1 MNILKRFKYLFIT
14 LIPIC
19 MLLFYYQFYV
29 KEPTLHAKSAILM
42 EAESGKILYKKN
54 DNIPLAPASM
64 SKMMTEYIVL
74 ERIKNGSLNWNDIV
88 IISQNAVNSEGAKI
102 DVKVGEGLTVLDL
115 FHAMVISSANNAAV
129 ALAEHIAKTERD
141 FAKIMNDK
149 AKQLKLSTHTNFV
162 NATGLANEQNEESK
176 MTALDVAKLAQ
187 KLLEHYPDVLE
198 VTKLTSYELNH
209 NGVILK
215 TTNKMLYYGNTKLY
229 FQGIDGLKTGFT
241 DEAGYCFT
249 GTAKK
254 DGKRMIT
261 VVMGTGDNVERFTE
275 TKKLLAYGFQEFAL
289 YIPFWEEIKSSFEN
303 IFKN

>member
-14 LIPIC
+14 LIPIS
-19 MLLFYYQFYV
+19 MFLFYYQFYV
-29 KEPTLHAKSAILM
+29 KGPTLQAKAAILM
-42 EAESGKILYKKN
+42 EASSGKILYKKN

-74 ERIKNGSLNWNDIV
+74 ERIYNGSLNWNDIV
-88 IISQNAVNSEGAKI
+88 IISQNAVNSEGVKI

-198 VTKLTSYELNH
+198 VTKLTSYELDH

-261 VVMGTGDNVERFTE
+261 VVMGTRDNIERFTE

-289 YIPFWEEIKSSFEN
+289 YIPFWEEIERFFES

>member
-1 MNILKRFKYLFIT
+1 MNILKKFKYLFIT

-19 MLLFYYQFYV
+19 MLLFYYEFYV
-29 KEPTLHAKSAILM
+29 KEPSLQAKAAILM
-42 EAESGKILYKKN
+42 EAQSGKILYKKN

-88 IISQNAVNSEGAKI
+88 IISQNAVNSEGVKI

-149 AKQLKLSTHTNFV
+149 AKQLELSTHTNFV

-261 VVMGTGDNVERFTE
+261 VVMGNRDNIERFTE

-289 YIPFWEEIKSSFEN
+289 YIPFWEEIERFFES
-303 IFKN
+303 ILKN

>member
-1 MNILKRFKYLFIT
+1 MNILKKFKYLFIT
-14 LIPIC
+14 LASIC
-19 MLLFYYQFYV
+19 MLLFYYQVCV
-29 KEPTLHAKSAILM
+29 KEPTLQAKAAILM
-42 EAESGKILYKKN
+42 DAQSGKILYKKN

-74 ERIKNGSLNWNDIV
+74 ERIQNGSLNWNDIV
-88 IISQNAVNSEGAKI
+88 IISQNAVNSEGARI
-102 DVKVGEGLTVLDL
+102 NVKAGDGLTVRDL

-129 ALAEHIAKTERD
+129 ALAEHIAKTEGE

-149 AKQLKLSTHTNFV
+149 AKQLELSTQTNFV

-187 KLLEHYPDVLE
+187 KLLEHYPNVLRA
-198 VTKLTSYELNH
+198 TKLTSYELNH

-215 TTNKMLYYGNTKLY
+215 TTNKMLYSGNTKLY

-241 DEAGYCFT
+241 DKAGYCFT

-261 VVMGTGDNVERFTE
+261 VVMGTRDNIKRFTE
-275 TKKLLAYGFQEFAL
+275 TKKLLVYGFQEFAI
-289 YIPFWEEIKSSFEN
+289 YIPFWEEIKSSLED

>member
-14 LIPIC
+14 LIPIS
-19 MLLFYYQFYV
+19 MFLFYYQFNV
-29 KEPTLHAKSAILM
+29 KGPTLQAKAAILM
-42 EAESGKILYKKN
+42 EAQSGKILYKKN

-74 ERIKNGSLNWNDIV
+74 ERIQNGSLNWNDIV
-88 IISQNAVNSEGAKI
+88 IISQNAVNSEGVKI

-198 VTKLTSYELNH
+198 VTKLTSYELNY

-261 VVMGTGDNVERFTE
+261 VVMGTRDNIERFTE

-289 YIPFWEEIKSSFEN
+289 YIPFWEEIERFFES

>member
-1 MNILKRFKYLFIT
+1 MG

-19 MLLFYYQFYV
+19 MLLFYFQFYV
-29 KEPTLHAKSAILM
+29 KEPTLQAKAAILM
-42 EAESGKILYKKN
+42 DAQSGKVLYKKN

-74 ERIKNGSLNWNDIV
+74 ECIQNGSLNWNDSV
-88 IISQNAVNSEGAKI
+88 TISPKAVNSEGVKI
-102 DVKVGEGLTVLDL
+102 DVQVGARLTVRDL
-115 FHAMVISSANNAAV
+115 FHAMAISSANNAAV
-129 ALAEHIAKTERD
+129 ALAEHIAKTEED
-141 FAKIMNDK
+141 FTKLMNEK
-149 AKQLKLSTHTNFV
+149 AKQLELSTHTNFV
-162 NATGLANEQNEESK
+162 NATGLANEQNEESQ

-187 KLLEHYPDVLE
+187 NLLKKYPNVLE
-198 VTKLTSYELNH
+198 ITKLTSYELNQ

-215 TTNKMLYYGNTKLY
+215 TTNKMLYAGNKKLY

-254 DGKRMIT
+254 GGKRMIS
-261 VVMGTGDNVERFTE
+261 VVMGTSDDAERFKE
-275 TKKLLAYGFQEFAL
+275 TKKLFAYGFHEFSL
-289 YIPFWEEIKSSFEN
+289 YIPFIEEIKSSLET